1 MSGQTQPDPLIVVAG
16 ESDPAWFRAVES
28 ALDDQ
33 YRIARYTARGGYISR
48 LADDHPAMILVNGAD
63 AGWSFWVTAAKT
75 SPATRRIPV
84 LVVTDDAIVS
94 DGALLAGADVVYH
107 PHHVLTD
114 LPRVAAELA
123 RVVDSDAVAQ
133 LAHECDQPLPDLAR
147 QGVEQFNAGEYYQ
160 QHDLFEALWVQTAT
174 PVRDLYRA
182 VLQVGVAYY
191 QITRGNGRGARKMLL
206 RSLQWLHIL
215 PDRCQGIDVKAL
227 REDAA
232 RVRAE
237 LERLGDDA
245 DLTGFDR
252 SLLRPV
258 RWTPADLES

>member
-1 MSGQTQPDPLIVVAG
+1 MSGQIQPDPLIVVAG
-16 ESDPAWFRAVES
+16 EADPAWFSAVS
-28 ALDDQ
+28 TALGDG
-33 YRIARYTARGGYISR
+33 YRVRRYTLRTGYVSR
-48 LADDHPAMILVNGAD
+48 LADDQAALIVVHGAD
-63 AGWSFWVTAAKT
+63 ADWRFWVTAAKS

-84 LVVTDDAIVS
+84 LVVTDDALVR

-107 PHHVLTD
+107 PHHVLND
-114 LPRVAAELA
+114 LPRVAAEMA
-123 RVVDSDAVAQ
+123 RGVDPDAAAQ
-133 LAHECDQPLPDLAR
+133 LAHECDQPLPELAR
-147 QGVEQFNAGEYYQ
+147 KGVEQFNAGEYYQ
-160 QHDLFEALWVQTAT
+160 QHDLFEALWVQTET

-206 RSLQWLHIL
+206 RSLQWLNIL

-237 LERLGDDA
+237 LERLGDDD

-258 RWTPADLES
+258 SWTPSDLES